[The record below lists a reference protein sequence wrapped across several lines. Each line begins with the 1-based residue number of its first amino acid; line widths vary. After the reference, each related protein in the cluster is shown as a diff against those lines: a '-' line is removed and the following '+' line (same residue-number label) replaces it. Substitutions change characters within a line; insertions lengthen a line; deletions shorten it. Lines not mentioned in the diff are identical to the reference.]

1 MMHLGLAALLATFA
15 TVQQPPAEDIER
27 GLHLRAM
34 LNASSILG
42 SAGRDV
48 PLGYTFRPSIGYE
61 LSNGAAGFVAL
72 SYSRWNTSIG
82 LEWQLAAEVGARF
95 TLRRGRWLPW
105 GELALGWG
113 QLVDPQ
119 IKVDIGVRSS
129 GALGLDFLATE
140 TVRAGVR
147 VGLER
152 IDGGNPSQAT
162 FWLDAGFVATFF
174 LL

>member
-15 TVQQPPAEDIER
+15 TAQPPAEDIER
-27 GLHLRAM
+27 GLHLRMM
-34 LNASSILG
+34 LNGSSILG
-42 SAGRDV
+42 APGRDV

-61 LSNGAAGFVAL
+61 LQSGLAGFLAL
-72 SYSRWNTSIG
+72 SYTRWSTNIG
-82 LEWQLAAEVGARF
+82 LEWQLAAEAGARF

-105 GELALGWG
+105 GELAVGWG
-113 QLVDPQ
+113 QLVDPL
-119 IKVDIGVRSS
+119 ITVDIGVRSS
-129 GALGLDFLATE
+129 GALGLDFLASE

-152 IDGGNPSQAT
+152 IDGGNPSHAT
-162 FWLDAGFVATFF
+162 LWLDAGLVATFF